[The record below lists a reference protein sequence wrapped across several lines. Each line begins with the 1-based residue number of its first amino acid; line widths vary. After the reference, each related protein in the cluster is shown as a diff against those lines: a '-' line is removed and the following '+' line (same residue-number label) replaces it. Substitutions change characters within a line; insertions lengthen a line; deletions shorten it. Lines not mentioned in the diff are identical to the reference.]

1 LIVALQLSHQQ
12 RNGANKMTISKM
24 TIKFLGKKETI
35 YRALNVNGEVVRVF
49 ADKEEADAWLSAQ

>member
-1 LIVALQLSHQQ
+1 
-12 RNGANKMTISKM
+12 MTISKM